1 MSAFQTG
8 QSSTVDCPFFSR
20 YSQSNLQCTPETGS
34 CLDENPPLRTKQWS
48 RWSPVVPGGPRW
60 SRVVPGGLS
69 VFQQISD
76 ILHSVGDPTVCM
88 WSLFEVV
95 GQTGQY
101 TMDRV
106 DCGTSLT

>member
-1 MSAFQTG
+1 VYTRDRFLFRRE
-8 QSSTVDCPFFSR
+8 STAAD
-20 YSQSNLQCTPETGS
+20 ETMVPVVPGG
-34 CLDENPPLRTKQWS
+34 P

-60 SRVVPGGLS
+60 SPVVPVVPVVPGGLS